1 MAFSHILWDFN
12 GTILN
17 DVDTGV
23 KCANVLLSRRHMK
36 TLDSVDSYRKL
47 FCFPIIQYY
56 RNLGLD
62 MEKEPFEDLAVEWM
76 EQYLFF
82 SRDSKAY
89 TDTVELISRLKNRK
103 VPQIILSA
111 TEKTTLI
118 DQLTGLGLIS
128 YFDELL
134 ALDNIH
140 AYSKVDIAK
149 EWVSK
154 VKPET
159 PVMIGDTVHDYE
171 VATEIGAACILI
183 SNGHQSNEKLKA
195 CGVPVFQ
202 TAQELQASGLLGVE

>member
-1 MAFSHILWDFN
+1 MEYSHILWDFN
-12 GTILN
+12 GTILD
-17 DVDTGV
+17 DVDAGIRS
-23 KCANVLLSRRHMK
+23 ANVLLSRRHRK
-36 TLDSVDSYRKL
+36 TLDSVNSYQDL

-76 EQYLFF
+76 EQYLLF

-89 TDTVELISRLKNRK
+89 ADTVELIFLLKNRK
-103 VPQIILSA
+103 IPQIILSA
-111 TEKTTLI
+111 TEKTMLI

-134 ALDNIH
+134 ALNNIH

-149 EWVSK
+149 EWVKK
-154 VKPET
+154 VKPGN

-171 VATEIGAACILI
+171 AAKEIGAACVLI
-183 SNGHQSNEKLKA
+183 SNGHQSKERLKT
-195 CGVPVFQ
+195 CGVPVFD
-202 TAQELQASGLLGVE
+202 TADDLRKSGLLGAE